1 MIDFRLP
8 SLGADMDAGTLL
20 EWKIKPGDT
29 VKRGDIIAIVDT
41 AKAAVEVEIW
51 QDGTVF
57 ELLAEPGTRLA
68 VGELMANLL
77 EPGEQPEAQPG
88 AQPSSA
94 ARPAS
99 RVPPTTPV
107 PPAAD
112 GAVKP
117 GAPPVSTGMQ
127 APGPR
132 KAASPA
138 ARRRARECQVDIE
151 QLTGTGP
158 HGAVTIDDVERA
170 AARAKSTR
178 EIGKEAGDRQL
189 AMRQAIASAMARSK
203 REIPHYYLFETI
215 SMRRA
220 VDWLAEENARRPI
233 TTRLLLSALQLRA
246 VALALR
252 QFPDLNGFWQDG
264 AFVPAAGIHIG
275 VAIALRQG
283 GLIAPALRDAD
294 KKGLDELMQALADLV
309 KRTRAGSLKSS
320 EMSDPSVTVTNL
332 GDQGVEAV
340 FGVIYPPQ
348 VALIGFGRVVER
360 PWAEQGA
367 LRAAPVVTA
376 SLAADHRASD
386 GHRGARFLAALREL
400 LQKPE
405 DL

>member
-68 VGELMANLL
+68 VGELMATLL
-77 EPGEQPEAQPG
+77 EPGEQPGAQPG

-138 ARRRARECQVDIE
+138 ARRRAREYQVDIE

-252 QFPDLNGFWQDG
+252 QFPDLNGFWQGG

-360 PWAEQGA
+360 PWADQGA

>member
-68 VGELMANLL
+68 VGELMATLL
-77 EPGEQPEAQPG
+77 EPGEQPGAQPG

-138 ARRRARECQVDIE
+138 ARRRAREYQVDIE

>member
-1 MIDFRLP
+1 M
-8 SLGADMDAGTLL
+8 
-20 EWKIKPGDT
+20 
-29 VKRGDIIAIVDT
+29 
-41 AKAAVEVEIW
+41 
-51 QDGTVF
+51 F
-57 ELLAEPGTRLA
+57 ELLAEPATRLA
-68 VGELMANLL
+68 MGELMATLL
-77 EPGEQPEAQPG
+77 EPGEQPG
-88 AQPSSA
+88 ARPSSV
-94 ARPAS
+94 ARPAL

-112 GAVKP
+112 GVVKP
-117 GAPPVSTGMQ
+117 GAPPVSTGMP

-138 ARRRARECQVDIE
+138 ARRRARECHVDIE
-151 QLTGTGP
+151 QVTGTGP
-158 HGAVTIDDVERA
+158 HGAITIDDVERA
-170 AARAKSTR
+170 AARVTSVR
-178 EIGKEAGDRQL
+178 EAGKETADRQL

-203 REIPHYYLFETI
+203 REIPHYYLAETI

-220 VDWLAEENARRPI
+220 VDWLAEANARRPI
-233 TTRLLLSALQLRA
+233 TARLLLSVLQLRA

-294 KKGLDELMQALADLV
+294 KKSLDELMQALADLV
-309 KRTRAGSLKSS
+309 RRTRAGSLKSS
-320 EMSDPSVTVTNL
+320 EMSDPSVTVTHL
-332 GDQGVEAV
+332 GDQGAEAV

>member
-68 VGELMANLL
+68 VGELMATLL
-77 EPGEQPEAQPG
+77 EPGEQPG

-138 ARRRARECQVDIE
+138 ARRRAREYQVDIE